1 MFKPTIL
8 CAASVLAMHAPAAM
22 AQDSTLAQ
30 RIDAAISPYYQ
41 AGEPGAAVI
50 VTKGLK
56 VPAILIELAEKN
68 DVPLLRS
75 KLKTGELYRRLQP

>member
-8 CAASVLAMHAPAAM
+8 CAASVLAMHTPAAM
-22 AQDSTLAQ
+22 AQDSALAQ

-50 VTKGLK
+50 VTKGGK
-56 VPAILIELAEKN
+56 VVFRRAYGLADIGQQK
-68 DVPLLRS
+68 PLDPGMTLRIGS
-75 KLKTGELYRRLQP
+75 VT